1 MASISLSGNGKR
13 VAFGRTAASG
23 SVAVYEAPANPP
35 PPPPP
40 PLDASGAVS
49 ASCSSGGNSRATGGT
64 ITTFGDYTIH
74 TFTSS
79 GTFTVT
85 DSTLEK
91 VDVLVVGGGGAGNNA
106 GGGAGG
112 GGGVI
117 YDPNSALSSTT
128 VTVTVGDGGSAGD
141 GGNSNFDGLVASGG
155 KFSSTW
161 ASGSSG
167 YGTSRTGVAL
177 STSNAGGAYD
187 LTTQCGWRRWRRWWC
202 WRGLH

>member
-1 MASISLSGNGKR
+1 M
-13 VAFGRTAASG
+13 
-23 SVAVYEAPANPP
+23 
-35 PPPPP
+35 
-40 PLDASGAVS
+40 
-49 ASCSSGGNSRATGGT
+49 
-64 ITTFGDYTIH
+64 
-74 TFTSS
+74 
-79 GTFTVT
+79 T

-117 YDPNSALSSTT
+117 YDPNSTLSSTT

-187 LTTQCGWRRWRRWWC
+187 GTGLNAGGGGGGAGGGGGDYDQEEAMCVQVLAGMEVLEFNQHQWNRSVLRRRRQWSNQM
-202 WRGLH
+202 GLE